1 MNRPDFSNLLVHFT
15 SDRDPFSKADD
26 NPCNQFIGKNA
37 YEKIISILH
46 DKKIVASN
54 MPWSGRHAACF
65 TECPWSSLIDH
76 ANRYSSFGIGF
87 SKPFI
92 FGAGGGPV
100 YYVRAD
106 HYKKQNWD
114 NHLLTFVTPFWPA
127 YRPGNLRT
135 DEFLE
140 GKDAD
145 YSHEREWRVP
155 HDLVFEYDQITCV
168 ILNNYD
174 DMAKFD
180 KNLKDSIGREK
191 FILMDQYKKI
201 ETLWPVHKI

>member
-15 SDRDPFSKADD
+15 TNRDPCSNDD
-26 NPCNQFIGKNA
+26 NNPGNQYIGKNA
-37 YEKIISILH
+37 YDRLTGILV
-46 DKKIVASN
+46 DKKITASS
-54 MPWSGRHAACF
+54 MPWTGRKAVCF

-76 ANRYSSFGIGF
+76 AGRYSSYGIGF
-87 SKPFI
+87 SKAFV
-92 FGAGGGPV
+92 FGTGGGPA

-114 NHLLTFVTPFWPA
+114 EHLLTFVTPFWPS
-127 YRPGNLRT
+127 YRPKTLRGQEYL
-135 DEFLE
+135 D
-140 GKDAD
+140 GKDVD

-155 HDLVFEYDQITCV
+155 HDFTFEYEQIECI

-174 DMAKFD
+174 DMARFD
-180 KNLKDSIGREK
+180 KILKDNIGRDK